1 MTLRELMT
9 TLEVQVLT
17 YDEGNMPAFVYDA
30 DGQLVPLR
38 VLEVVDGR
46 LRLDG
51 WEANRG

>member
-9 TLEVQVLT
+9 ALEVRVLT
-17 YDEGNMPAFVYDA
+17 YDEGNMSVFVYDGT
-30 DGQLVPLR
+30 GQLVPLR

-51 WEANRG
+51 WKANRG